1 MGGEGSV
8 VSEVTHISCA
18 YDSWLTSC
26 HPRRECPQG
35 CRWRRSCSAAE
46 SSSAATAAPRCPPGS
61 AGHAG
66 YQSLA
71 QSATEDKARR
81 EHINIQ
87 YRTETRAEREWEAVA
102 AVAARICILQIQL
115 PEGRIAIA
123 FAIAIAIEIQFKQRC
138 KLIAAFRAVCRLP
151 AIFPHFPQIFHYLL
165 LPPFF
170 WYSFSLLF
178 LFQVAFCGPILAVC
192 SVCVLPL

>member
-1 MGGEGSV
+1 M
-8 VSEVTHISCA
+8 
-18 YDSWLTSC
+18 
-26 HPRRECPQG
+26 
-35 CRWRRSCSAAE
+35 
-46 SSSAATAAPRCPPGS
+46 
-61 AGHAG
+61 
-66 YQSLA
+66 
-71 QSATEDKARR
+71 
-81 EHINIQ
+81 Q

-151 AIFPHFPQIFHYLL
+151 AIFPLFPQIFHYLL

-192 SVCVLPL
+192 SVRVLPL